1 VKYEDIDSISDVIQY
16 LDGGN
21 TLTGSQ
27 AFALSKKLNID
38 SRRIERLIEGRKQV
52 SDRQQQREFAE
63 ANAVTGPEIVG
74 VNDIDD
80 IARLAGQ
87 GKTFS
92 EYQIWAL
99 SKSLQVSEGE
109 VNNAIEQG
117 YAQVEGDVAD
127 GFAGRLTGI
136 GGGTGYIGGKPGDTL
151 GGVGPLL
158 DPDTVS
164 FVSPLSEEDL
174 DAIPPAPQ
182 YIFGS
187 PGGKSIEFA
196 KYRGTDDGELSPV
209 LPLNYED
216 TIAYLIGIGVNVKFL
231 GLDSPGYPLGY
242 KARQEGGT
250 IAEDKYGDYPVYLPD
265 MADSIFGQFISSD
278 TEIISLQR
286 KLVNA
291 GYLTTTFDPGRFDE
305 ATELAVETAMGVHNS
320 EGRTPNVPEIAG
332 ALLDFYGVDTEGNAV
347 DPTVYGFTPERA
359 REIKQFFM
367 NELDVDIEQEDQ
379 RIRADLVVEAPRI
392 DEEQAAY
399 TMLQMIQQQY
409 GSMGVRY
416 DNIKNASTLVNKL
429 LKDVAV
435 ESKQKEKDSI
445 AASKAAAEAA
455 LDKQTRIDLYRRS
468 NPNLSD
474 DELAL
479 LYPDVFAMET
489 VDVVGELGPFG
500 SGAGNFRENLF
511 ANRLSRSI
519 ESLLKPE
526 LELDE
531 QRNALN
537 QATANFYRAARG
549 ARNLVQ
555 GAPSLNRGINT

>member
-1 VKYEDIDSISDVIQY
+1 MKYEDIDSIDDVINY
-16 LDGGN
+16 LDDGN
-21 TLTGSQ
+21 TFTGSQ
-27 AFALSKKLNID
+27 TLALARKLGID
-38 SRRIERLIEGRKQV
+38 PSRIEKMQDDRKQP
-52 SDRQQQREFAE
+52 SDNKE
-63 ANAVTGPEIVG
+63 ANAVTGQEIVD
-74 VNDIDD
+74 VTDIDEV
-80 IARLAGQ
+80 ARLAGQ

-92 EYQIWAL
+92 DYQIWAL

-109 VNNAIEQG
+109 INDAIEQG
-117 YAQVEGDVAD
+117 YAQVDDSQV
-127 GFAGRLTGI
+127 GRMTGV
-136 GGGTGYIGGKPGDTL
+136 GGGTGYVGGPPSATL
-151 GGVGPLL
+151 GGVGPLN
-158 DPDTVS
+158 
-164 FVSPLSEEDL
+164 EEDL
-174 DAIPPAPQ
+174 DAIPPVSE

-187 PGGKSIEFA
+187 PGGAPSNFG

-250 IAEDKYGDYPVYLPD
+250 IKEDKYGDYPVYLPD
-265 MADSIFGQFISSD
+265 MADSIFGQFITSD

-332 ALLDFYGVDTEGNAV
+332 ALLDFYGVDIDGNPV
-347 DPTVYGFTPERA
+347 DPTVYGFTPDRA

-409 GSMGVRY
+409 GSMGIRY

-455 LDKQTRIDLYRRS
+455 LDKQSRIDLYRRS

-474 DELAL
+474 DELAV